1 MCILYCVLAFSATRL
16 PGSTAA
22 QKRFS
27 IENLEAALRI
37 RTLIYFEVNILRLK

>member
-1 MCILYCVLAFSATRL
+1 MCILYCVLAFS
-16 PGSTAA
+16 TAA
-22 QKRFS
+22 QERFS